1 MSEDRRPGE
10 DDLDGAEP
18 LEEVG
23 PADCEAKSTMTEQRI
38 GEMSNGGVA
47 DSEHRSD
54 DEVAEQFPIETIPM
68 IAHPLDGIPVPAD
81 ERHGIAKAPPFTY
94 EHVVCVEDD
103 RKFVEVFAEE
113 RLGQLYDT
121 RPKLVVTDVE
131 RLTKLLCLRT
141 RFDETGRELERRTF
155 TPDQV
160 ETLFGQ
166 RVVKVADGWVLVRP
180 VRERCIHYKRQ
191 VFSNDEVTDEKA
203 YGHKIV
209 FRNCTF
215 RRSVGGAFMSLRD
228 EAVYACDYREP
239 RDEASIDK
247 HIDEPDRMRLRSRA
261 HLHLLPLFGVTG
273 EPSTFEP
280 TSENGIKKGV
290 SS

>member
-10 DDLDGAEP
+10 DDSEGAEP

-23 PADCEAKSTMTEQRI
+23 PADCEAKPTMTEKRV
-38 GEMSNGGVA
+38 GEISNEGVA

-68 IAHPLDGIPVPAD
+68 IPHPVDGIPVPAD

-103 RKFVEVFAEE
+103 RQFVAVFNDEQKEFEE
-113 RLGQLYDT
+113 RYG
-121 RPKLVVTDVE
+121 KLDD
-131 RLTKLLCLRT
+131 RLRCRIGLCV
-141 RFDETGRELERRTF
+141 RFNDDGTENQRRTYRA
-155 TPDQV
+155 DRV
-160 ETLFGQ
+160 VTLFGQ
-166 RVVKVADGWVLVRP
+166 RVVQGEYPEERWLVLVRP

-209 FRNCTF
+209 FRNCTH

-239 RDEASIDK
+239 RDEASIEK

-273 EPSTFEP
+273 EPSTYEP
-280 TSENGIKKGV
+280 SSENGIKKGV
-290 SS
+290 TS

>member
-10 DDLDGAEP
+10 DDSEGAEP

-23 PADCEAKSTMTEQRI
+23 PADCEAKPTMTEKRV
-38 GEMSNGGVA
+38 GEISNQGVA
-47 DSEHRSD
+47 ESEHRSD
-54 DEVAEQFPIETIPM
+54 DEVAEQFPIEMIPM
-68 IAHPLDGIPVPAD
+68 VPHPVDGIPVPAD

-103 RKFVEVFAEE
+103 RKFVEVFNEE
-113 RLGQLYDT
+113 IDLYVQRYGAIDSRLDKDLSQRRRFDDDGKEVL
-121 RPKLVVTDVE
+121 RVE
-131 RLTKLLCLRT
+131 ITANGVLT
-141 RFDETGRELERRTF
+141 RFGH
-155 TPDQV
+155 
-160 ETLFGQ
+160 
-166 RVVKVADGWVLVRP
+166 RVMSVGNLYRLVRP
-180 VRERCIHYKRQ
+180 IRERCVHYKRQ

-239 RDEASIDK
+239 RDEASIEK
-247 HIDEPDRMRLRSRA
+247 YIDEPDRGRLRSRA

-273 EPSTFEP
+273 EPSTYEP
-280 TSENGIKKGV
+280 PTENGTKKGV
-290 SS
+290 TS

>member
-10 DDLDGAEP
+10 DDSEGAEP

-23 PADCEAKSTMTEQRI
+23 PADCEAKPTMTEKRV
-38 GEMSNGGVA
+38 GEISNEGVA

-68 IAHPLDGIPVPAD
+68 IPHPVDGIPVPAD

-103 RKFVEVFAEE
+103 RQFVEVFEE
-113 RLGQLYDT
+113 EKPAFDARLRNG
-121 RPKLVVTDVE
+121 KLGNKLTLRSRFNDDGSKVE
-131 RLTKLLCLRT
+131 RRV
-141 RFDETGRELERRTF
+141 F
-155 TPDQV
+155 TPEQV
-160 ETLFGQ
+160 EMLFGQ
-166 RVVKVADGWVLVRP
+166 RVVKVNTAGYFVLVRP

-209 FRNCTF
+209 FRNCTH

-239 RDEASIDK
+239 RDEASIEK

-273 EPSTFEP
+273 EPSTYEP
-280 TSENGIKKGV
+280 SSENGIKKGV
-290 SS
+290 TS

>member
-10 DDLDGAEP
+10 DDSEGTEP

-23 PADCEAKSTMTEQRI
+23 PADCEAKPTMTEKRV
-38 GEMSNGGVA
+38 GEMSNQGVA
-47 DSEHRSD
+47 ESEHRSD
-54 DEVAEQFPIETIPM
+54 DEVAEQFPIEMIPM
-68 IAHPLDGIPVPAD
+68 VPHPVDGIPVPAD

-103 RKFVEVFAEE
+103 RKFVEVFREE
-113 RLGQLYDT
+113 VDLYVKRYGAIDSRLEKD
-121 RPKLVVTDVE
+121 
-131 RLTKLLCLRT
+131 LRHRSRFEDNGTEALRVGSTPDGVLT
-141 RFDETGRELERRTF
+141 RFGH
-155 TPDQV
+155 
-160 ETLFGQ
+160 
-166 RVVKVADGWVLVRP
+166 RVMTAGPFYRLVRP

-228 EAVYACDYREP
+228 EAVYACDYRWP
-239 RDEASIDK
+239 RDEASIEK

-273 EPSTFEP
+273 EPSTLEP
-280 TSENGIKKGV
+280 SSVSENEITKGV
-290 SS
+290 TS